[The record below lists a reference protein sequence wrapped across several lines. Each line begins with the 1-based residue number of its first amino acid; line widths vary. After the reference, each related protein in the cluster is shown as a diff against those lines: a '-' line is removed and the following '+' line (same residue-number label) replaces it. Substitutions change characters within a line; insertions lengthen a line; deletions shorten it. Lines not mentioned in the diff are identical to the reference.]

1 MPYDLINLHINDT
14 KQIFKSNWNPKK
26 QEFMESEK
34 LKIKIYRED
43 NLDNDT
49 IRKIILQKAE
59 FKGIDLSDYDINWL
73 IE

>member
-26 QEFMESEK
+26 QEYIESEK

-59 FKGIDLSDYDINWL
+59 FKGIDLSNDDINRL
-73 IE
+73 LE